1 MKQSDLFNWGKY
13 ENITND
19 ELAILNTHNQFRV
32 TLKDTILQPKY
43 CEITFYYHSF
53 VILKMNSAH

>member
-1 MKQSDLFNWGKY
+1 MLNAMRNTRQNIMKQFHVFSRGKY

-32 TLKDTILQPKY
+32 TKR
-43 CEITFYYHSF
+43 
-53 VILKMNSAH
+53 

>member
-1 MKQSDLFNWGKY
+1 MLNAMRNTQQNIMKQSDIFNWGKY

-32 TLKDTILQPKY
+32 TLKDTI
-43 CEITFYYHSF
+43 
-53 VILKMNSAH
+53 

>member
-32 TLKDTILQPKY
+32 TLKDTI
-43 CEITFYYHSF
+43 
-53 VILKMNSAH
+53 